1 MTASVALPIYGKGN
15 KTMRKIKENM
25 NRLAAAVYVKG
36 MRAKEKAADV
46 LTQESGEGFVDTA
59 LKILISVV
67 IGALLLAGLYTL
79 FKDTVLPTLTEKVR
93 TLFNYQG

>member
-1 MTASVALPIYGKGN
+1 
-15 KTMRKIKENM
+15 MRKIKENM
-25 NRLAAAVYVKG
+25 NRLAVKG
-36 MRAKEKAADV
+36 YMKGLQAKAKIAGV
-46 LTQESGEGFVDTA
+46 LAQKSGEGFVDTA

>member
-1 MTASVALPIYGKGN
+1 
-15 KTMRKIKENM
+15 MRKIKENM
-25 NRLAAAVYVKG
+25 NRLAVKG
-36 MRAKEKAADV
+36 YMKGMQAKAKIAGV
-46 LTQESGEGFVDTA
+46 LAQKSGEGFVDTA

-79 FKDTVLPTLTEKVR
+79 FNDTVLPTLTEKVR